1 MSFTNQERIN
11 AVAKALLGN
20 VLDADASA
28 QWYESTLP
36 FGFSLDSRQVWT
48 QADVVKASPA
58 ANLAAA
64 QAACAGPLA
73 GIVEDRS
80 LVTSAVRL
88 SPVPGVSNTYVAL
101 ATYGDW
107 TSQRLINWLKPQ
119 FVPQVNGQP
128 SFGYAMRLYN
138 GDPGA
143 GGTEVLTTDGGTG
156 TGVNKSVGWIFNYDN
171 GILLLA
177 SDFAVANP
185 YIVGFRYIGTTA
197 GGGSTGINNLD
208 GGRANENFGGVAISP
223 IDGGGA

>member
-20 VLDADASA
+20 VLDADPTT
-28 QWYESTLP
+28 QWYEGVNP

-80 LVTSAVRL
+80 ASAIRL
-88 SPVPGVSNTYVAL
+88 TKLPSLDNTYVAL

-143 GGTEVLTTDGGTG
+143 GGTE
-156 TGVNKSVGWIFNYDN
+156 
-171 GILLLA
+171 
-177 SDFAVANP
+177 
-185 YIVGFRYIGTTA
+185 
-197 GGGSTGINNLD
+197 
-208 GGRANENFGGVAISP
+208 
-223 IDGGGA
+223 